1 MTLAGDSAGP
11 RIDDD
16 TMTARPGLDSGRSLP
31 TLLAVLAGIAAAA
44 HAQLPSEQVPS
55 LAPMIERVSPA
66 VVNISVSGTI
76 RFDSPL
82 ADDPIFRRFQ
92 PDLGS
97 RPVQSS
103 GSGVIVDAHEGYVL
117 TNHHVVASA
126 DRIMVTLFDGRSTE
140 ARVIGTDEQTD
151 IAVLEIDAEDL
162 TQIELGDS
170 DKVRVGDFVVAIGNP
185 FGLSHTVTSGIVSGL
200 GRSNIS
206 PDSEAYENFIQTDA
220 SINPGNSGGAL
231 VGLNGELLG
240 INSAIL
246 SRNGGNIGIG
256 FAIPVNMAR
265 YVMRELIETGRVTR
279 GALGVWINTITPE
292 TAAARGLRSTRGAVV
307 SAVGVGSAA
316 ERAGLRVNDVILSVD
331 GKPVRDAGS
340 LRAAIGLRRP
350 GERVSLGIL
359 RDGREQTIEA
369 TLGEAQEAARLL
381 TETPRPPLF
390 FGVELAPAEG
400 EGLVVAN
407 VEPGSLAERRGL
419 RPGDVILR
427 VNQQPVATPS
437 DANAAVEDA
446 DTIVL
451 EIRRG
456 RRSMTILMR

>member
-1 MTLAGDSAGP
+1 
-11 RIDDD
+11 
-16 TMTARPGLDSGRSLP
+16 
-31 TLLAVLAGIAAAA
+31 
-44 HAQLPSEQVPS
+44 
-55 LAPMIERVSPA
+55 
-66 VVNISVSGTI
+66 
-76 RFDSPL
+76 
-82 ADDPIFRRFQ
+82 
-92 PDLGS
+92 
-97 RPVQSS
+97 
-103 GSGVIVDAHEGYVL
+103 
-117 TNHHVVASA
+117 
-126 DRIMVTLFDGRSTE
+126 
-140 ARVIGTDEQTD
+140 
-151 IAVLEIDAEDL
+151 
-162 TQIELGDS
+162 
-170 DKVRVGDFVVAIGNP
+170 
-185 FGLSHTVTSGIVSGL
+185 
-200 GRSNIS
+200 
-206 PDSEAYENFIQTDA
+206 
-220 SINPGNSGGAL
+220 
-231 VGLNGELLG
+231 
-240 INSAIL
+240 
-246 SRNGGNIGIG
+246 
-256 FAIPVNMAR
+256 
-265 YVMRELIETGRVTR
+265 VTR

-292 TAAARGLRSTRGAVV
+292 TATARGLKSTRGAVV

-381 TETPRPPLF
+381 TETPRPASF

-427 VNQQPVATPS
+427 VNQQPVATPA

-456 RRSMTILMR
+456 RRNMTILMR

>member
-1 MTLAGDSAGP
+1 M
-11 RIDDD
+11 
-16 TMTARPGLDSGRSLP
+16 RSIR
-31 TLLAVLAGIAAAA
+31 VLALV
-44 HAQLPSEQVPS
+44 LPLLTLTAPVLGQVP
-55 LAPMIERVSPA
+55 LEAQQDGKWTIAPMLKEATPA
-66 VVNISVSGTI
+66 VVNISVESTAI
-76 RFDSPL
+76 VRRNPL
-82 ADDPIFRRFQ
+82 FDDPFFRRFFGV
-92 PDLGS
+92 PDYPQQVP
-97 RPVQSS
+97 RQSV
-103 GSGVIVDAHEGYVL
+103 GSGVIVDADEGYVL
-117 TNHHVVASA
+117 TNHHVVQNANE
-126 DRIMVTLFDGRSTE
+126 IVVTLADQRRLNAELIGSDE
-140 ARVIGTDEQTD
+140 ATD
-151 IAVLEIDAEDL
+151 IAVLKIDADDL
-162 TQIELGDS
+162 VALPFGDS
-170 DKVRVGDFVVAIGNP
+170 SGLEVGDFVVAIGNP

-265 YVMRELIETGRVTR
+265 YVMRELIESGRVTR

-292 TAAARGLRSTRGAVV
+292 TAASRGLRSTRGAVISTV
-307 SAVGVGSAA
+307 AAGSAA
-316 ERAGLRVNDVILSVD
+316 ERAGLRVDDVILSVD

-350 GERVSLGIL
+350 GDRISIGIL
-359 RDGREQTIEA
+359 RDGREETVEA

-381 TETPRPPLF
+381 TSTPPPTPLF
-390 FGVELAPAEG
+390 SGVELAPSDDEG
-400 EGLVVAN
+400 VVVSGVA
-407 VEPGSLAERRGL
+407 PGSLAERRGL
-419 RPGDVILR
+419 RAGDVILS

-437 DANAAVEDA
+437 EANALVESA
-446 DTIVL
+446 DTVVL

-456 RRSMTILMR
+456 RRNMTILMR